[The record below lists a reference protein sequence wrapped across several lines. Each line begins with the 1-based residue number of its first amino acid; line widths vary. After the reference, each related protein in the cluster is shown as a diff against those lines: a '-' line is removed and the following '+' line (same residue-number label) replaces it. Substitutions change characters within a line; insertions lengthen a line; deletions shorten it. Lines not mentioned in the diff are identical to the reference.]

1 MKIRKYALM
10 ILTCLM
16 VVIFSASTVQAKEIT
31 KGNINREISKQK
43 KKVNKLQKK
52 YKRTKAAAQRAKAKW
67 KVSENGKKSILFG
80 TVYNSNPLIVNS
92 DYILSPTKGMFW
104 VEGTTG
110 GILKNWSGSFVSTGR
125 YRDWNGRTCEVVKYS
140 SAGLNKYR
148 QYTKK
153 LSVMKKTR
161 KKLNDQRGYLGYL
174 RGLKVSSLNLK
185 NKSIIATQ
193 TKKFKFS
200 WKNGNINDGQTK
212 WKVNNSAI
220 AQIVDYGNKY
230 VTLKGKKAGTVT
242 LTAKAAVSGK
252 KSSCKIKVFP
262 VIKEITI
269 FSEDG
274 STLYGEDD
282 TITLSVGKKFKLDTL
297 CEPEKGKGTIQF
309 KSKNEDIA
317 KVSKKGVIT
326 GEGTGTTSIVVTASV
341 GGKQTAKTS
350 VKVSVG
356 NFIKKLK
363 ISGESENT
371 YHIGDTSGV
380 TSMNKREDIPHTPEP
395 QVTEKPYASTTPAS
409 ISYDYPE
416 GKTEIETMKKLETC
430 SPQGMVYLEYDITLD
445 SYDSQMTDTTLTCTS
460 SDNNVVTPMY
470 LYWHDVSP
478 FDEYMRIKPIFSYG
492 NNNRPAGTGAGG
504 AVYIGLVGTGD
515 ATVTLTSASG
525 ASCSWNIHVVNDVA
539 QKITPLKAKQQS
551 TDQYRDEDKIY
562 YVNKAIGGYYSHG
575 IPLCLKFSLEF
586 PIKDEILFD
595 KLTFSVSDKEILEP
609 IEYYYTSKS
618 KKEYGNSPGGEYYL
632 GVTGKTGDVTA
643 TVTSTSGVSYTWKMR
658 VSEVASEPEK
668 DSYYQVE
675 ILDDPVNTEPF
686 KWWNVD

>member
-1 MKIRKYALM
+1 MKIRKYAL
-10 ILTCLM
+10 IIVTCLM

-67 KVSENGKKSILFG
+67 KTSEKGKKSILFG

-104 VEGTTG
+104 IEGTTG

-161 KKLNDQRGYLGYL
+161 KKLNDQKGYLGYL

-193 TKKFKFS
+193 TKKFKFF

-274 STLYGEDD
+274 STLYGKDD

-297 CEPEKGKGTIQF
+297 CEPDKGKGTIKF
-309 KSKNEDIA
+309 KSKNENIA

-326 GEGTGTTSIVVTASV
+326 GVGTGTTSIVVTASV
-341 GGKQTAKTS
+341 EGKDTAKTS
-350 VKVSVG
+350 VKVSIG

-363 ISGESENT
+363 ISGESEKT
-371 YHIGDTSGV
+371 YPIGDTSGV
-380 TSMNKREDIPHTPEP
+380 TSMNKREDI
-395 QVTEKPYASTTPAS
+395 S
-409 ISYDYPE
+409 
-416 GKTEIETMKKLETC
+416 
-430 SPQGMVYLEYDITLD
+430 
-445 SYDSQMTDTTLTCTS
+445 
-460 SDNNVVTPMY
+460 
-470 LYWHDVSP
+470 
-478 FDEYMRIKPIFSYG
+478 
-492 NNNRPAGTGAGG
+492 
-504 AVYIGLVGTGD
+504 
-515 ATVTLTSASG
+515 
-525 ASCSWNIHVVNDVA
+525 
-539 QKITPLKAKQQS
+539 PLK
-551 TDQYRDEDKIY
+551 
-562 YVNKAIGGYYSHG
+562 IGRAH
-575 IPLCLKFSLEF
+575 
-586 PIKDEILFD
+586 
-595 KLTFSVSDKEILEP
+595 V
-609 IEYYYTSKS
+609 
-618 KKEYGNSPGGEYYL
+618 
-632 GVTGKTGDVTA
+632 
-643 TVTSTSGVSYTWKMR
+643 
-658 VSEVASEPEK
+658 
-668 DSYYQVE
+668 
-675 ILDDPVNTEPF
+675 
-686 KWWNVD
+686 

>member
-1 MKIRKYALM
+1 MKIRKYAL
-10 ILTCLM
+10 IIVTCLM

-67 KVSENGKKSILFG
+67 KTSENGKKSILFG

-125 YRDWNGRTCEVVKYS
+125 YRDWNGNTCEVVKYS

-161 KKLNDQRGYLGYL
+161 KKLNDQKGYLGYL

-274 STLYGEDD
+274 STLYGKDD

-297 CEPEKGKGTIQF
+297 CEPDKGKGTIKF
-309 KSKNEDIA
+309 KSKNENIA

-326 GEGTGTTSIVVTASV
+326 GVGTGTTSIVVTASV
-341 GGKQTAKTS
+341 EGKDTAKTS

-363 ISGESENT
+363 ISGESEKT
-371 YHIGDTSGV
+371 YPIGDTSGV
-380 TSMNKREDIPHTPEP
+380 TSMNKREDISHTPEP
-395 QVTEKPYASTTPAS
+395 QATEKPYASTTPAS

-416 GKTEIETMKKLETC
+416 GKTEGETMKKLETC
-430 SPQGMVYLEYDITLD
+430 SPQGMVYLEYGITLD
-445 SYDSQMTDTTLTCTS
+445 SSDSQMTDTTLTCTS

-470 LYWHDVSP
+470 LYWHDNGKDS
-478 FDEYMRIKPIFSYG
+478 DNDYIFKHEQ
-492 NNNRPAGTGAGG
+492 PAWDKEVGG

-539 QKITPLKAKQQS
+539 QKITPLKAVS
-551 TDQYRDEDKIY
+551 GGISHYIGEDQEKYCAKEIFD
-562 YVNKAIGGYYSHG
+562 GYYQSVG
-575 IPLCLKFSLEF
+575 VFRLKFNLEF
-586 PIKDEILFD
+586 PIKNEILYD
-595 KLTFSVSDKEILEP
+595 TLIFSVSDKEILEP
-609 IEYYYTSKS
+609 RGYFYTSKS
-618 KKEYGNSPGGEYYL
+618 EWDYENSPGGEYCL

-643 TVTSTSGVSYTWKMR
+643 TVSSTSGVSYTWKMR
-658 VSEVASEPEK
+658 VSEVASEAEK